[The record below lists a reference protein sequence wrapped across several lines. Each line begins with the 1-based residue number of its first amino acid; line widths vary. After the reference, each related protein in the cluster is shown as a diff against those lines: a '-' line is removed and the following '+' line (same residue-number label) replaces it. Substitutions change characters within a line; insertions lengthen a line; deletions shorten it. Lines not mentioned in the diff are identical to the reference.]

1 MTERQKQLL
10 AGVCL
15 RYHGAVEIDAAHVM
29 DVCESVRAGMMEV
42 DDGAVFISDDWWS
55 RLSDLDTHGLALAVS
70 AGIADFE
77 GDTSEELIDVASVSA
92 RNISGEVM

>member
-1 MTERQKQLL
+1 MTERQRELL

-42 DDGAVFISDDWWS
+42 EDGALFISEDWWS
-55 RLSDLDTHGLALAVS
+55 RLSDLDTRGLALAIMVGMDE
-70 AGIADFE
+70 A
-77 GDTSEELIDVASVSA
+77 SESEDETFLEA
-92 RNISGEVM
+92 M